1 MRLRESVKRGYEGE
15 QIIPMQAMKKK
26 SDTTEIQVR
35 CADEITVRKRR
46 RSARRGGGSVR
57 VGREGSQ
64 RSNK

>member
-15 QIIPMQAMKKK
+15 QIIPIQAMKKK

-35 CADEITVRKRR
+35 CADEIIVRRR
-46 RSARRGGGSVR
+46 RSARKGGGSVR